1 MVGERPLPLSLWMLG
16 AALLVGLAAVH
27 AIAYAVGY
35 GIDGY
40 EAAMVASGHEPWWTL
55 AAAVAVALLAG
66 AAAAVRTR
74 VRFSRARVV
83 EGRRAR
89 AALVLRTWA
98 LLLVGSVAGYVLL
111 ENAEHL
117 VRAGHLAGLA
127 PLGQVVRLAALGPLV
142 AVVTALALLAVAV
155 AVVGRV
161 EYATVLTRSY
171 ATLVADGTFD
181 DAFLQSPW
189 AVAFAGEV
197 LGPLLREA
205 GPDASVLEAGCGTGV
220 WLEELA
226 RLAEPLGGTRLHG
239 FDLSADMAGAA
250 SVRLGRA
257 GVSASVWQG
266 DVLDDAAYGDEA
278 GALHEL
284 VFAYDVV
291 QQLPSDVQAEAVS
304 TMLRHVAPGGH
315 LVVFDHDRRSRYGR
329 VMGAKKWL
337 RRYLGVPLVPRF
349 YIHARYPELER
360 IRRDLER
367 EGHTATV
374 VVEPEARKRALVV
387 RRA

>member
-1 MVGERPLPLSLWMLG
+1 MSFWMLG
-16 AALLVGLAAVH
+16 AAVLVGLAAVH

-40 EAAMVASGHEPWWTL
+40 EPAMVATGHEPWWTL
-55 AAAVAVALLAG
+55 AAATAVALLAF
-66 AAAAVRTR
+66 AAAAVRGR
-74 VRFSRARVV
+74 VRFSRATVV
-83 EGRRAR
+83 QGRRAR
-89 AALVLRTWA
+89 AALVVRTWA
-98 LLLVGSVAGYVLL
+98 VLLLGSVAGYVLL

-127 PLGQVVRLAALGPLV
+127 PLGQLARLAALGPVV
-142 AVVTALALLAVAV
+142 AAVTALALLAVAV

-161 EYATVLTRSY
+161 EYATVLTSSY
-171 ATLVADGTFD
+171 ATRGAAGTFD
-181 DAFLQSPW
+181 AGFRQSPW
-189 AVAFAGEV
+189 AVAFVGEV
-197 LGPLLREA
+197 LGPLLRGA
-205 GPDASVLEAGCGTGV
+205 GPGASVLEAGCGTGV
-220 WLEELA
+220 WLEQVA
-226 RLAEPLGGTRLHG
+226 RLAAPLGGARLQG

-250 SVRLGRA
+250 AVRLERA

-266 DVLDDAAYGDEA
+266 DVLDDAAYGDGPA
-278 GALHEL
+278 GLHDL
-284 VFAYDVV
+284 LFAYDVV
-291 QQLPSDVQAEAVS
+291 QQLPADVQAEAVS

-360 IRRDLER
+360 IRRGLER
-367 EGHTATV
+367 DGHSATV
-374 VVEPEARKRALVV
+374 VVEREARKRALVV
-387 RRA
+387 RRI